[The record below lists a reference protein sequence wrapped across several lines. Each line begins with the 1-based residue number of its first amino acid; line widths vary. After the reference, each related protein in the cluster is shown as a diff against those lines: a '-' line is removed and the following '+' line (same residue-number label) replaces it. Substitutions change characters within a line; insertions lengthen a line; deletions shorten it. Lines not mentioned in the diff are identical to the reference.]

1 LAFVQIFVA
10 PGVSPDQYDKV
21 IELGQGGALAEGE
34 IFHVAG
40 AMEDGWWVIDAWESR
55 EQCNANMQRLM
66 PAFQQA
72 GIDVSSLGPPKEF
85 EIHNLMV
92 RG

>member
-1 LAFVQIFVA
+1 MAFVQVLVA
-10 PGVSPDQYDKV
+10 PGISPDQYDKV
-21 IELGQGGALAEGE
+21 IELGQGGALADGE
-34 IFHVAG
+34 ILHVAG
-40 AMEDGWWVIDAWESR
+40 PMEDGWCVIDAWESR

-72 GIDVSSLGPPKEF
+72 GIDVSAFPPPKEF

-92 RG
+92 RR